1 MFTEHILCTRHQR
14 TVCFAQTPAHTLHAL
29 PTSPSTLPFAP
40 SPPGTAAAR
49 QAQAGLRAFAEALPV
64 LSALPQDLLAGSR
77 GAQSNATSFDGP
89 SQPAI
94 APAVI
99 LSLFSFTAHFPYG
112 KAEAKLRHKTLWVL
126 HQRVYE
132 PGISFILTT
141 TPQDPARP
149 LLFRVARGPGPS
161 DPMMFLHDGSSFGH
175 PPLHAVPSAQG
186 LPTPNWLTPIP
197 VLVC

>member
-1 MFTEHILCTRHQR
+1 MYQ
-14 TVCFAQTPAHTLHAL
+14 APAYRVFCPNSCPHSAHAAHVSFHSPLRAL
-29 PTSPSTLPFAP
+29 PTRHSGCSPSTGRPQGLCRGSSSAECS
-40 SPPGTAAAR
+40 SPRSSGWFQR
-49 QAQAGLRAFAEALPV
+49 
-64 LSALPQDLLAGSR
+64 GS
-77 GAQSNATSFDGP
+77 ATSFDGP

-149 LLFRVARGPGPS
+149 LLFSVARGPGPS